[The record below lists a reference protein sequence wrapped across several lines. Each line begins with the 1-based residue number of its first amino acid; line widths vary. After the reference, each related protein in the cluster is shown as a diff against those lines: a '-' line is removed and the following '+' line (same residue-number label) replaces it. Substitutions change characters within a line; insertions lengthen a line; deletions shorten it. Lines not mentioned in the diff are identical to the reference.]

1 MWNHLVRKSHDPDPC
16 PSVPLIP
23 AFQEPPSSLP
33 EAPKPV
39 SIQNLLGRNETT
51 VCFLHWNNT
60 DDHTYLLCQVWN
72 SCSSFPPTYPMPTVL
87 ELLWNTIWE
96 KSSLQ
101 IFKVPI
107 HKKAKTPSHK
117 NTLPG
122 IWQIF
127 GRWRY
132 PGKHSSTPPKHLL
145 VLPHFLPRSILT
157 RLHGKQWERKRTK
170 WPSRDTCEML
180 TLAAFSPAQR
190 GEQRTMWSRVKPS
203 GCGSTGLTALYPMQ
217 SWDVWLLSAGRYQGD
232 WASQAWSASCE
243 GYIPQK
249 VKAQIKPLCKMS
261 TVPAEVLWN
270 LSAVLAYVGHL
281 EIKWNRNNCGQR
293 KSPSCSQPCV
303 TDPMIASATWNIRF
317 THEKPHVWLFS
328 WSNQLWGLQGLCQ
341 QLPFAGT
348 LSMMEINPSTMETGL
363 KLPWFRCPKKNPTS
377 EHAGIITA
385 ISLLLRG
392 LPNSCPSGSP
402 ASPPLL
408 PPSPKYPAMHI
419 TS

>member
-1 MWNHLVRKSHDPDPC
+1 MALSWHMWDAHTCCFFTGAKRGAENHVKQSQTFGLRFHRSHSP
-16 PSVPLIP
+16 VPY
-23 AFQEPPSSLP
+23 AE
-33 EAPKPV
+33 
-39 SIQNLLGRNETT
+39 LG
-51 VCFLHWNNT
+51 C
-60 DDHTYLLCQVWN
+60 
-72 SCSSFPPTYPMPTVL
+72 
-87 ELLWNTIWE
+87 
-96 KSSLQ
+96 
-101 IFKVPI
+101 
-107 HKKAKTPSHK
+107 
-117 NTLPG
+117 
-122 IWQIF
+122 
-127 GRWRY
+127 
-132 PGKHSSTPPKHLL
+132 
-145 VLPHFLPRSILT
+145 
-157 RLHGKQWERKRTK
+157 
-170 WPSRDTCEML
+170 
-180 TLAAFSPAQR
+180 
-190 GEQRTMWSRVKPS
+190 
-203 GCGSTGLTALYPMQ
+203 
-217 SWDVWLLSAGRYQGD
+217 LLSAGRYQGD

-303 TDPMIASATWNIRF
+303 TDPMIASPTWNTRF

-348 LSMMEINPSTMETGL
+348 LSVMETNPSTMETGL